1 MIAYPFNDKQIN
13 SQLIGQQILIYQ
25 PITQLLIK
33 QQVTSST
40 IRTSCRAHKKLHS
53 KKIIKSTTDNSY
65 FMKATNKGAS
75 EETHSVQPL
84 RLPS

>member
-40 IRTSCRAHKKLHS
+40 VRTSCRAHKKLHR

-75 EETHSVQPL
+75 KETPSVQPL